1 MWNREYGMKKT
12 TLFKNLALDCEILV
26 LPGAYDS
33 LSAKIVEQAGFKA
46 VTIGGYPASGSLLAK
61 PDVSL
66 LTLTEMVNQARYI
79 AEAVEIP
86 LFVDG
91 DTGHG
96 NVTNVA
102 RTVREFERAGAAG
115 LFIEDQL
122 FPKRCGHMDGKQV
135 ISTEEMIAKIKAA
148 VDARTDG
155 DLTITA
161 RTDALAVSGI
171 DDAIERGNRYAEA
184 GADIVFIEAPPSVT
198 DMRRL
203 CQEVKAPML
212 ANMVEGGK
220 TPMLTAQELQDIGY
234 SIVAFPLSTL
244 YAAAYGVRLAMDA
257 LFRTG
262 ATTGAMNHMITFADF
277 NHLVGLEKVRATE
290 THYYR
295 ELLEKLKCNG

>member
-1 MWNREYGMKKT
+1 MKKT
-12 TLFKNLALDCEILV
+12 TRFKKLVRDAEILV
-26 LPGAYDS
+26 LPGAYDA

-46 VTIGGYPASGSLLAK
+46 VTLGGYPASGSLLAK

-66 LTLTEMVNQARYI
+66 LTMTEMVNQARYI
-79 AEAVEIP
+79 DEAVEIP

-96 NVTNVA
+96 NVMNVA

-115 LFIEDQL
+115 LFIEDQV
-122 FPKRCGHMDGKQV
+122 FPKRCGHMEGKQV
-135 ISTEEMIAKIKAA
+135 ISTEEMITKIKAA
-148 VDARTDG
+148 VDARKDN
-155 DLTITA
+155 DLMIMA

-184 GADIVFIEAPPSVT
+184 GADIVFIEAPPSVKE
-198 DMRRL
+198 MRRI
-203 CQEVKAPML
+203 CKEVKAPLL

-220 TPMLTAQELQDIGY
+220 TPMLTAQELQEIGY

-244 YAAAYGVRLAMDA
+244 YAAAYGVRFAMHA
-257 LFRTG
+257 LFKTG
-262 ATTGAMNHMITFADF
+262 TTANCMDQMITFADF

-290 THYYR
+290 THYCR
-295 ELLEKLKCNG
+295 ELFEKTTRG

>member
-1 MWNREYGMKKT
+1 MKKT
-12 TLFKNLALDCEILV
+12 TLFKKLVLDVEILV
-26 LPGAYDS
+26 LPGAYDA

-46 VTIGGYPASGSLLAK
+46 VTLGGYPASGSLLAK

-66 LTLTEMVNQARYI
+66 LTMTEMVNQTRYI
-79 AEAVEIP
+79 SEAVDIP

-115 LFIEDQL
+115 LFIEDQI
-122 FPKRCGHMDGKQV
+122 FPKRCGHMEGKQV
-135 ISTEEMIAKIKAA
+135 ISTDEMVAKIKAA

-155 DLTITA
+155 DLMVMA
-161 RTDALAVSGI
+161 RTDSLAVYGI

-184 GADIVFIEAPPSVT
+184 GADIIFIEAPPSVK
-198 DMRRL
+198 DMRWV
-203 CQEVKAPML
+203 CTEVKAPMM

-220 TPMLTAQELQDIGY
+220 TPIQTVKELQDIGY
-234 SIVAFPLSTL
+234 SIAAFPLSTL
-244 YAAAYGVRLAMDA
+244 YAAAYGVRSAMDA
-257 LFRTG
+257 LFKTG
-262 ATTGAMNHMITFADF
+262 TTVGCMDQMITFADF
-277 NHLVGLEKVRATE
+277 NNLVGLEKVRATE

-295 ELLEKLKCNG
+295 ELFKNTTRG

>member
-1 MWNREYGMKKT
+1 MKKT
-12 TLFKNLALDCEILV
+12 TLFKNLVLDSRILV
-26 LPGAYDS
+26 LPGAYDA

-46 VTIGGYPASGSLLAK
+46 VTLGGYPASGSLLAK

-66 LTLTEMVNQARYI
+66 LTMTEMVNQARYI

-115 LFIEDQL
+115 LFIEDQV
-122 FPKRCGHMDGKQV
+122 FPKRCGHMEGKQV
-135 ISTEEMIAKIKAA
+135 IPTDEMITKIRAA
-148 VDARTDG
+148 VDARKDD
-155 DLTITA
+155 DLMIMA

-184 GADIVFIEAPPSVT
+184 GADIIFIEAPPSIQE
-198 DMRRL
+198 MRRV
-203 CQEVKAPML
+203 CKEVKAPMM

-220 TPMLTAQELQDIGY
+220 TPILTAKELQEIGY
-234 SIVAFPLSTL
+234 SIVTFPLSAL
-244 YAAAYGVRLAMDA
+244 YAATYGVRAAMAA
-257 LFRTG
+257 LFETG
-262 ATTGAMNHMITFADF
+262 TTAGCMDQMITFADF

-290 THYYR
+290 TYYCR
-295 ELLEKLKCNG
+295 ELFEKTTRG

>member
-1 MWNREYGMKKT
+1 MKKT
-12 TLFKNLALDCEILV
+12 TLFKNLVLDSRILI
-26 LPGAYDS
+26 LPGAYDA

-46 VTIGGYPASGSLLAK
+46 VTLGGYPASGSLLAK

-66 LTLTEMVNQARYI
+66 LTMTEMVNHARYI

-115 LFIEDQL
+115 LFIEDQV
-122 FPKRCGHMDGKQV
+122 FPKRCGHMEGKQV
-135 ISTEEMIAKIKAA
+135 IPVDEMIAKIKAA
-148 VDARTDG
+148 VDARMDE
-155 DLTITA
+155 DLMIMA

-171 DDAIERGNRYAEA
+171 DDAIERGNRYADA
-184 GADIVFIEAPPSVT
+184 GADIIFIEAPPSVEE
-198 DMRRL
+198 MRRV
-203 CQEVKAPML
+203 CREVKAPML

-220 TPMLTAQELQDIGY
+220 TPILTAQELQEIGY

-244 YAAAYGVRLAMDA
+244 YAAAFGVRLAMEA
-257 LFRTG
+257 LFKAG
-262 ATTGAMNHMITFADF
+262 TTAGCMDRMITFADF
-277 NHLVGLEKVRATE
+277 NHLVGLEKVRAAE
-290 THYYR
+290 THYCR
-295 ELLEKLKCNG
+295 ELFEKSGGGR